1 MRRCIGR
8 AAPPAGSAPPLTA
21 RTGTLLARRD
31 SLAAG
36 AASCEVRLPRRCS
49 TRTGAAVV
57 AAGSIAPR
65 GAEPAFAGLRSAA
78 ASAPRPASPA
88 CSLLAP

>member
-1 MRRCIGR
+1 MNIRS
-8 AAPPAGSAPPLTA
+8 PKT
-21 RTGTLLARRD
+21 TVMLLA
-31 SLAAG
+31 
-36 AASCEVRLPRRCS
+36 
-49 TRTGAAVV
+49 AAVV